1 MIFKYFCFVFSLQ
14 SLAAFISGKMRTMA
28 AMFGI
33 DEEYITNVSSTI
45 QNSVAKVGFG
55 KVNGTSS
62 LSNKND

>member
-1 MIFKYFCFVFSLQ
+1 
-14 SLAAFISGKMRTMA
+14 LAAFISGKMRTMA

-55 KVNGTSS
+55 KVNGTASI
-62 LSNKND
+62 SNKND